1 MDSVK
6 SFEDIKK
13 IITRRSIPANL
24 LLGNGFSIG
33 AFPEKFSYQNIFRNA
48 DFSGHELIR
57 KVFERLDTH
66 DFEKVISYLSDMQKT
81 QDIFGNSSTD
91 FGKEIEF
98 LKEILI
104 KTISASHPDR
114 PDAID
119 IDKYKKAGEFLQF
132 FRKTKKEWTGGKIF
146 TLNYDLLLYWIINK
160 VGITKECNDGF
171 TSSPDTDE
179 YLIWS
184 GEYSAHFADIWFLH
198 GALHIFD
205 ADTSIKKNAWN
216 RTDVGLIDQ
225 TRTALDNDYFPIFVT
240 EGTSAEKKEK
250 ILHNPYLYTG
260 FRQFSTEMSQSSDK
274 NNKEKACLV
283 IYGHSLDDSDNHILE
298 AIHKGKVKSV
308 YVSIYGE
315 EKSTKNQDIFDKCK
329 YIRSKSK
336 NDIDFTFF
344 QAETASLWD

>member
-1 MDSVK
+1 MDSIK
-6 SFEDIKK
+6 SFDDIKE
-13 IITRRSIPANL
+13 IITRRGVPANL

-33 AFPEKFSYQNIFRNA
+33 AFPEKFSYSNIFRNA
-48 DFSGHELIR
+48 DFSGHEIIR

-66 DFEKVISYLSDMQKT
+66 DFEKVISYLSNMQKT
-81 QDIFGNSSTD
+81 QDLFGSNSTD
-91 FGKEIEF
+91 FKKENEF

-114 PDAID
+114 PDSIPID
-119 IDKYKKAGEFLQF
+119 QYKKAGDFLQF
-132 FRKTKKEWTGGKIF
+132 FRKTKKNWNGGKIF

-160 VGITKECNDGF
+160 AAITKDCNDGF
-171 TSSPDTDE
+171 ASASNTDK

-225 TRTALDNDYFPIFVT
+225 TRSALDSDYFPIFVT
-240 EGTSAEKKEK
+240 EGSSAEKKEK

-260 FRQFSTEMSQSSDK
+260 FRQFSSDMSQSSDK
-274 NNKEKACLV
+274 EKEKACLV

-298 AIHKGKVKSV
+298 AIYKGKVKSV
-308 YVSIYGE
+308 YVSIHGE
-315 EKSTKNQDIFDKCK
+315 EKSEKNQTIFDKCK
-329 YIRSKSK
+329 YLKSKSK
-336 NDIDFTFF
+336 TDIDFTFF
-344 QAETASLWD
+344 QSETAGLWS